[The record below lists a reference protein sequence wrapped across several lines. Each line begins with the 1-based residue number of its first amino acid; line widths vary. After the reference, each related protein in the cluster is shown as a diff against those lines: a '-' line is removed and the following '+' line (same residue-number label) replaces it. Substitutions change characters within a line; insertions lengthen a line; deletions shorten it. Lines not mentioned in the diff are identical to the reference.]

1 MKQSRSGF
9 TLIELIFVIVIIGL
23 LAAVAVP
30 RFLSTQANAKIKPAL
45 EVADQ
50 VVNKVT
56 ERYQNIQDAHIYT
69 AVTQDKDI
77 MKYLNELTTN
87 IDKHFQWDANETYFM
102 IGYNPKKVGTCT
114 GNMKH
119 DCSAPIPVDDNGSA
133 LDPKADGAALCVA
146 VRRWAIQVPVT
157 IDANTTQYDFN
168 VSDVNVTCITA
179 AH

>member
-1 MKQSRSGF
+1 MRQSRSGF

-30 RFLSTQANAKIKPAL
+30 RFLSTEANAKIKPAL

-56 ERYQNIQDAHIYT
+56 ERYQNIQDSHVYT

-77 MKYLNELTTN
+77 MKYLDELTSN
-87 IDKHFQWDANETYFM
+87 IDKHFQWDTNETQF
-102 IGYNPKKVGTCT
+102 IIAYNPGKVGCT
-114 GNMKH
+114 GNMKKNCT
-119 DCSAPIPVDDNGSA
+119 DPIPVDDTGTASDP
-133 LDPKADGAALCVA
+133 LDDGAALCVR
-146 VRRWAIQVPVT
+146 VKRWAISVPVT
-157 IDANTTQYDFN
+157 IDANTTQFDYN
-168 VSDVNVTCITA
+168 VSDVNVSCITA

>member
-1 MKQSRSGF
+1 MRQSRSGF

-30 RFLSTQANAKIKPAL
+30 RFLTTEANAKIKPAL

-56 ERYQNIQDAHIYT
+56 ERYQQIQDAHIYD

-77 MKYLNELTTN
+77 MKYLDRLTVDV
-87 IDKHFQWDANETYFM
+87 DKHFQWDTNETQFE
-102 IGYNPKKVGTCT
+102 IAYNPGKLCVGDYKK
-114 GNMKH
+114 
-119 DCSAPIPVDDNGSA
+119 DCSTKITIDDGGDASE
-133 LDPKADGAALCVA
+133 PEGDGAAVCVK
-146 VRRWAIQVPVT
+146 VNRWAIQVPVT
-157 IDANTTQYDFN
+157 VDANTTQYDFN
-168 VSDVNVTCITA
+168 VSEVNVSCITA